1 MLPTARLAP
10 TLARAKRAVAN
21 PASAVARWAGESPR
35 REAAAM
41 TPWAAPCAAAADAT
55 VAVAFSASAPSPS
68 PPPKSPSRN
77 ELSKSDSSMPMASPN
92 ALDSSSS
99 VWYILPVRSSCL
111 ALSRPFFR
119 RPNTSSL
126 MMPRISWR
134 TPVDISR

>member
-1 MLPTARLAP
+1 MTPC
-10 TLARAKRAVAN
+10 
-21 PASAVARWAGESPR
+21 
-35 REAAAM
+35 AA
-41 TPWAAPCAAAADAT
+41 PWAAAAEAT

-68 PPPKSPSRN
+68 PPPKSPPSRK
-77 ELSKSDSSMPMASPN
+77 ELSKSDSSMPMASLN